1 MELVTFENIAL
12 FCVFSFC
19 AIVGGRSIA
28 QLSELTYRWWV
39 KRREMRL
46 LK

>member
-1 MELVTFENIAL
+1 MELLTFENIAL
-12 FCVFSFC
+12 FCVLSFC
-19 AIVGGRSIA
+19 AGFGGRSIA
-28 QLSELTYRWWV
+28 QLSELAYRWWV

>member
-1 MELVTFENIAL
+1 MELLTFENTAL
-12 FCVFSFC
+12 FCLAAFC

-28 QLSELTYRWWV
+28 QLRELAYRWWV